1 MVLKPRRGRNGK
13 CGKNPVLAV
22 SEHLIHYSYLVQ
34 YSSTRYQVGATTN
47 SKKVNSYQVHRYWKF
62 HVRAAARYSLLGSH
76 QAVAYRKID
85 TRPLVY
91 GNDLVRNK
99 QDGTR
104 RKLSTNQ
111 AMVRR
116 ATRRRGSHQNQAA
129 SRFTWCLQR
138 PSPQLAPSPRLA
150 QLRSGSLRLERRRRG
165 SLLRRGSLSFAQAHY
180 VWNAEEGAHSFA
192 AARSASLRLTTSGT
206 QKKGEEGNS

>member
-138 PSPQLAPSPRLA
+138 PSPQLA
-150 QLRSGSLRLERRRRG
+150 QL
-165 SLLRRGSLSFAQAHY
+165 AQAHY
-180 VWNAEEGAHSFA
+180 VWNKEVVVVLTLTHRYNAVRGHRTGSNNSGAENY
-192 AARSASLRLTTSGT
+192 LRRKTNENRRYHT
-206 QKKGEEGNS
+206 QELKQIVYLRQK